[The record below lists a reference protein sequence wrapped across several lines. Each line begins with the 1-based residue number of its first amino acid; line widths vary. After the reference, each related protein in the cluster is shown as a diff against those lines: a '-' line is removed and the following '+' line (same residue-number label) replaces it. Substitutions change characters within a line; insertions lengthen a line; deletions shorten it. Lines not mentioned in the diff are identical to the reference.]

1 MLTLPLPSV
10 PQIQYF
16 AGKEVD
22 NILLLKNGSVRA
34 KLTSL
39 SELREQEFF
48 SLSSSA
54 SGLLGGGRSNEGGDW
69 GAEEGLHANWDAAE
83 EQDEEEEED
92 DGDEDDEGLAF
103 IGHSKEKSTAESIVT
118 GEDQADGA

>member
-1 MLTLPLPSV
+1 M
-10 PQIQYF
+10 
-16 AGKEVD
+16 D

-83 EQDEEEEED
+83 EQDEEEDD

-103 IGHSKEKSTAESIVT
+103 IGHSKEKSAAESIVT
-118 GEDQADGA
+118 GEDQADGAWP